1 MNKLPSSGTPK
12 TKRMNYTLRSL
23 LFAAILVWLAS
34 CSTDVDIYD
43 DYKDTTIV
51 YGILDPAADTNWI
64 KITKAFLGPGNAM
77 TFAQNA
83 DSNNYNHKLDA
94 RLIASK
100 PNSEN
105 IIPLDT
111 ITILD
116 KSPGDFYAPDQLMYY
131 TTASIDR
138 NATYTLE
145 IARGNEVVRAETKIV
160 KNFYIAQP
168 TNRINFH
175 LSAGGTIRWVSAE
188 NGKRYQVR
196 LVFHYRELRP
206 GNTDTLDYTLVWPLG
221 VQLSTGLNG
230 GETLE
235 ASFLG
240 EDFYTRLINQ
250 LDDVLNVQRWAG
262 PVDVVINTAA
272 ADLNTYI
279 EVNEPSNSIIQ
290 EVPDFTNVENGVGVF
305 SSRYV
310 NTKRLLLSVGSE
322 LKLVEEYDL
331 GFRLNR

>member
-1 MNKLPSSGTPK
+1 MKQTIKNLF
-12 TKRMNYTLRSL
+12 
-23 LFAAILVWLAS
+23 FAASLIGLAA
-34 CSTDVDIYD
+34 CTTDVDIYD

-51 YGILDPAADTNWI
+51 YGILDPVADTNWI

-77 TFAQNA
+77 TFAQNP
-83 DSNNYNHKLDA
+83 DSSNYGYQLDA

-100 PNSEN
+100 PNGET

-111 ITILD
+111 TTIHN
-116 KSPGDFYAPDQLMYY
+116 KETGDFYAPDQLMYF
-131 TTASIDR
+131 TTHPIDR

-145 IARGNEVVRAETKIV
+145 IARGNEMVRAETKIV
-160 KNFYIAQP
+160 KDYFIAQP

-196 LVFHYRELRP
+196 LVFHFRELRP
-206 GNTDTLDYTLVWPLG
+206 GNTDTLDYTVEWPLG
-221 VQLSTGLNG
+221 VRLSDGLNG

-235 ASFLG
+235 ASFIG
-240 EDFYTRLINQ
+240 DDFYTRLINQ
-250 LDDVLNVQRWAG
+250 LDNPLNVQRWAG

-272 ADLNTYI
+272 PDLNTYI
-279 EVNEPSNSIIQ
+279 EVNEPTNSIIQ
-290 EVPDFTNVENGVGVF
+290 EVPEFTNIENGVGVF